1 MIPAEPLLAAIGKLP
16 PGRWGVG
23 VSGGADSVALLRL
36 LRDRADVTCHVIH
49 LNHQTRGEASDGD
62 AGFVRDLAN
71 QLGMDATVSTRADVE
86 HLVTR
91 PPSNL
96 SAHYRMLRLAL
107 FRQTVEREGLQGVA
121 LAHHADDQA
130 ETSLHRLLR
139 GSACGGLGAM
149 RSHTIIGGLHV
160 HRPLLGVSREG
171 LRDYLAMLEQ
181 PWREDASNQSAAYAR
196 NRLRKVLGQY
206 PQLCP
211 AILTLGRDCSA
222 WNDWKQTNTATLRE
236 VFNVRD
242 LIDQPVCLA
251 RASARR
257 WLIQRGVPQKQ
268 ISTRVIARLLT
279 LAEDAASSPRAQFP
293 GNVLVNRH
301 RGYIEALASGNRCAI
316 ERRTGGDG
324 R

>member
-1 MIPAEPLLAAIGKLP
+1 MMPDGLLPTAIGSLP

-36 LRDRADVTCHVIH
+36 LHERRDVVCHVIH
-49 LNHQTRGEASDGD
+49 LNHQARGEASDGD

-86 HLVTR
+86 HLVTH
-91 PPSNL
+91 PPANL
-96 SAHYRMLRLAL
+96 SAHYRVLRLAL
-107 FRQTVEREGLQGVA
+107 FRQTVEREGLRGVV

-130 ETSLHRLLR
+130 ETILHRLLR
-139 GSACGGLGAM
+139 GSGCGGLGAM
-149 RSHTIIGGLHV
+149 RRHTIIGGLHV

-171 LRDYLAMLEQ
+171 LRDYLTILKQ
-181 PWREDASNQSAAYAR
+181 PWREDASNQSPAYAR

-211 AILTLGRDCSA
+211 AILALGRDCSA
-222 WNDWKQTNTATLRE
+222 WNDWKQTNAAALPE

-251 RASARR
+251 RVSARR
-257 WLIQRGVPQKQ
+257 WLIERGVPQKQ
-268 ISTRVIARLLT
+268 ISARVIARLLT

-301 RGYIEALASGNRCAI
+301 RGYIEALASVA
-316 ERRTGGDG
+316 
-324 R
+324 